1 MMTPVTRRPRQ
12 WAFAIF
18 LLFLVGYNVFRVALF
33 AMTQNGSV
41 KPDHP
46 LDPTTNA
53 IVVYSELA
61 IGVVGLIAVPGLI
74 WPRPWGFWL
83 TAEVSV
89 YAILFDA
96 VSAVMVQPSA
106 AGGIVPPA
114 IILVALLLAFRG
126 RFFPQRPRLA
136 EPAGAQG

>member
-1 MMTPVTRRPRQ
+1 MTTPVNQRPRP

-46 LDPTTNA
+46 LDSTTNA
-53 IVVYSELA
+53 VIVYSEFA
-61 IGVVGLIAVPGLI
+61 IGIVGLVALPGLI
-74 WPRPWGFWL
+74 WPKLWGFWV
-83 TAEVSV
+83 TAAVSV
-89 YAILFDA
+89 YAIIFDA
-96 VSAVMVQPSA
+96 VSAVVVQPSA
-106 AGGIVPPA
+106 AGGVVPPA
-114 IILVALLLAFRG
+114 IILILLFVAFRD

-136 EPAGAQG
+136 EPAGVQG